1 MKTEGI
7 CRVIICTFFIMFLLA
22 GFPVF
27 STGGIDSMN
36 VYAADK
42 QEELQEYYVY
52 RLEDGQLK
60 YWLDLSGDEMKLH
73 CMFMSGD
80 PEYYERI
87 YTFDADS
94 AESSGRTVL
103 LKKVTDDRGNDISD
117 FFVMLSFTFVND
129 HAVMSVVRDEKTLAG
144 GSSDNL
150 LTGSYTMTPGKPDD
164 APDHS
169 GSTGSSSKG
178 ALKIVEGLLTA
189 EASADQRRRAENIR
203 SICMRS
209 LMTGTELPT
218 RRLPPGILWTPTAL
232 EQMISMV
239 RQWILRN
246 NPVGGA
252 VMDLSR
258 FDGKHVR
265 ITDKWGQTFTGMAEY
280 GNYNFLECEYG
291 GDEDGIFI
299 EDYLIYNSQIISI
312 EEIEVHGTVELWT
325 DRLILRR
332 YRPEDAEPLYQY
344 LGTDPAMYAYSGWN
358 PYATLE
364 MAAETVRRFIDSYE
378 DDHAYSWVMDVD
390 DVVVGTIGAYDYKG
404 DRIEVG
410 FSVVKGWQGRGFA
423 TAALRKV
430 LEYLTETEDIPCV
443 TAWCA
448 AENAG
453 SRRVLEKSG
462 MKLINTAKDGLV
474 VGGKVYDR
482 MTYEYRRELVP
493 RLK

>member
-1 MKTEGI
+1 
-7 CRVIICTFFIMFLLA
+7 MFLLA

-150 LTGSYTMTPGKPDD
+150 LTGRYTMTPGKPDD

-189 EASADQRRRAENIR
+189 EASADQPADQSADQSKIYTPDELCKMAQEYYNRHKNFYPPIADYQAKEGGKYQIHLYEVVDDGN
-203 SICMRS
+203 
-209 LMTGTELPT
+209 GTT
-218 RRLPPGILWTPTAL
+218 HTAT
-232 EQMISMV
+232 SAWYTV
-239 RQWILRN
+239 
-246 NPVGGA
+246 
-252 VMDLSR
+252 D
-258 FDGKHVR
+258 
-265 ITDKWGQTFTGMAEY
+265 T
-280 GNYNFLECEYG
+280 
-291 GDEDGIFI
+291 
-299 EDYLIYNSQIISI
+299 
-312 EEIEVHGTVELWT
+312 HGV
-325 DRLILRR
+325 
-332 YRPEDAEPLYQY
+332 
-344 LGTDPAMYAYSGWN
+344 GTDDIYGEA
-358 PYATLE
+358 
-364 MAAETVRRFIDSYE
+364 
-378 DDHAYSWVMDVD
+378 VD
-390 DVVVGTIGAYDYKG
+390 
-404 DRIEVG
+404 
-410 FSVVKGWQGRGFA
+410 
-423 TAALRKV
+423 
-430 LEYLTETEDIPCV
+430 LT
-443 TAWCA
+443 
-448 AENAG
+448 
-453 SRRVLEKSG
+453 K
-462 MKLINTAKDGLV
+462 
-474 VGGKVYDR
+474 
-482 MTYEYRRELVP
+482 
-493 RLK
+493 